1 MYSEL
6 IVNVTPWETRIAL
19 MEDGSV
25 VEFHVERAAEQ
36 GYVGNIY
43 KGRVVRVLPGMQA
56 AFVDIGLERTA
67 FLYIRD
73 VYDHLS
79 EFEAIFGRT
88 DYDEIGTSPLH
99 CNTDER
105 HLLSYSPPPF
115 RIEELLHEGQDILVQ
130 VSRRPLG
137 TKGARL
143 TSHISI
149 PGRNL
154 VLMPTMNHLGVSRKI
169 RCEPERQRLKELIDS
184 LRPKDIGFI
193 ARTACEGLSPTDIQQ
208 EMEFLLHLWATIQEK
223 AENLHSPS
231 LVYKD
236 LDITLRTVRDLFTC
250 DVKRLIVDSRPVY
263 ERILAFLETFAPHL
277 RPCVELYEDPIPIF
291 DTFGIE
297 VEMSR
302 AIRKKVWLKSGGY
315 IVIEKTEALIAIDVN
330 TGKFI
335 GKHCLEDTILKTNL
349 EAAKEIAY
357 QLRLRNM
364 GGLIIIDFIDMEDPE
379 DRELVFN
386 TLREAL
392 KRDRCKTNILRISE
406 LGLIQMTRKRD
417 REDLN
422 HLLCEPCPYCDGS
435 GELKSRR
442 TLCYEIFHHIQ
453 SEARHRD
460 SAAIEVFVHPKIGD
474 MLINE
479 EAHNIELLEKSIQKK
494 INIVSRPEFY
504 LEQYKIS

>member
-1 MYSEL
+1 MHAEL
-6 IVNVTPWETRIAL
+6 IINAAPWETRVAL
-19 MEDGSV
+19 MEMGSV

-67 FLYIRD
+67 FLYVRD

-79 EFEAIFGRT
+79 EFEAIFGKA
-88 DYDEIGTSPLH
+88 DYDENGTSSLHCGADEGHPLH
-99 CNTDER
+99 
-105 HLLSYSPPPF
+105 YSPPPF
-115 RIEELLHEGQDILVQ
+115 QIEDLIHEGQEILVQ
-130 VSRRPLG
+130 VTRGPLG
-137 TKGARL
+137 SKGAKV
-143 TSHISI
+143 TSHVSI

-154 VLMPTMNHLGVSRKI
+154 VLMPTMNYLGISRRI
-169 RCEPERQRLKELIDS
+169 RDESERQRLKQVIDS
-184 LRPKDIGFI
+184 LRPKGIGFI
-193 ARTACEGLSPTDIQQ
+193 ARTACEGLTPANIRT
-208 EMEFLLHLWATIQEK
+208 EMKFLLHLWTTIQEK
-223 AENLHSPS
+223 AENLRPPS

-236 LDITLRTVRDLFTC
+236 LDITLRAVRDLFAC
-250 DVKRLIVDSRPVY
+250 DVKRLVVDLRSAY
-263 ERILAFLETFAPHL
+263 ERILAFIETFVVHP
-277 RPCVELYEDPIPIF
+277 RPCVEFYKDSIPIF
-291 DTFGIE
+291 DAFGIE

-302 AIRKKVWLKSGGY
+302 AMRKKVWLKSGGY
-315 IVIEKTEALIAIDVN
+315 IVIENTEALIAIDVN

-364 GGLIIIDFIDMEDPE
+364 GGLIIIDFIDMEDTE
-379 DRELVFN
+379 NRELVFN
-386 TLREAL
+386 TLKEAL

-417 REDLN
+417 REGLN
-422 HLLCEPCPYCDGS
+422 HLLYEPCLYCDGS

-442 TLCYEIFHHIQ
+442 TLCYEIFRRIQ
-453 SEARHRD
+453 SEARHTD
-460 SAAIEVFVHPKIGD
+460 SDCIDILVHPKIGE

-479 EAHNIELLEKSIQKK
+479 EAHNVELLEEIIKKK

-504 LEQYKIS
+504 LEQYKIR